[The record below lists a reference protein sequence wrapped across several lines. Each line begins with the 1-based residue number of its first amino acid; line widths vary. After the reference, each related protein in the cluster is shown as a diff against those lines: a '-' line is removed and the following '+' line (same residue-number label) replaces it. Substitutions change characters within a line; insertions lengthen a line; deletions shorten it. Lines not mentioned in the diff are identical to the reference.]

1 MQDTFIDG
9 QFEKKNRVKPGE
21 QTILLLLRVFAYS
34 TIGITLSIVVILFS
48 ESLSFFKEVP
58 LTEFLGTT
66 KWTPLLEPRHFGVL
80 PLVYGTV
87 FIAGGALII
96 ALPLGVLI
104 AVYLS
109 EYASER
115 SRQFLKPTLE
125 LLAGIP
131 SVVFGF
137 FALTIITPVLRH
149 IDPEVQV
156 FNALSAAIVLSVM
169 ILPLIASISDDA
181 IRSVPYSMRESG
193 YALGATKAEIIVAI
207 VIPAALSGI
216 ISSCILAFSRAI
228 GETMAV
234 TLAAGATPQLTL
246 NMKDSVQTITAY
258 IVQVSMGDTPHGT
271 IEYQSLFAV
280 AVVLF
285 LIVVVVNM
293 SAQVVVKHFQR
304 KYV

>member
-1 MQDTFIDG
+1 MKQKFT
-9 QFEKKNRVKPGE
+9 KKNKVKIDE
-21 QTILLLLRVFAYS
+21 TVLTTLLKTFAYS
-34 TIGITLSIVVILFS
+34 TIGITVGIVVILFS
-48 ESLSFFKEVP
+48 ESSHFFAEISLS
-58 LTEFLGTT
+58 EFLGST
-66 KWTPLLEPRHFGVL
+66 KWTPLLEPRHFGVI

-87 FIAGGALII
+87 LVAGGALVI
-96 ALPLGVLI
+96 AVPLGVLI

-109 EYASER
+109 EYASVR
-115 SRQFLKPTLE
+115 SRKIFKPILE

-137 FALTIITPVLRH
+137 FAITTITPILRYL
-149 IDPEVQV
+149 DPEIQI
-156 FNALSAAIVLSVM
+156 FNALSAAIVLAVM
-169 ILPLIASISDDA
+169 VLPLIASISDDA
-181 IRSVPYSMRESG
+181 IRAVPKSMRDSG
-193 YALGATKAEIIVAI
+193 YALGATKSEVVLSI

-246 NMKDSVQTITAY
+246 SMKESIQTITAY

-280 AVVLF
+280 GVVLF
-285 LIVVVVNM
+285 LIIVAVNM
-293 SAQVVVKHFQR
+293 SAQLVVKRFQR

>member
-1 MQDTFIDG
+1 MDQVFK
-9 QFEKKNRVKPGE
+9 KKNPVKPGE
-21 QTILLLLRVFAYS
+21 QTLLLILRVFAYS
-34 TIGITLSIVVILFS
+34 TIGITLSIVFILFS
-48 ESLSFFKEVP
+48 ESFSFFKVVP
-58 LTEFLGTT
+58 LTEFLGST

-80 PLVYGTV
+80 PLVYGTIFV
-87 FIAGGALII
+87 AVGALVI
-96 ALPLGVLI
+96 AVPLGVLI

-109 EYASER
+109 EYASAR

-137 FALTIITPVLRH
+137 FALTVITPLLRQ
-149 IDPEVQV
+149 IDPDIQV
-156 FNALSAAIVLSVM
+156 FNALSAAIVLSIMV
-169 ILPLIASISDDA
+169 LPLIASISDDA
-181 IRSVPYSMRESG
+181 IRSVPNSMRESG
-193 YALGATKAEIIVAI
+193 YALGATKSEVILAV

-246 NMKDSVQTITAY
+246 SMKESIQTITAY

-293 SAQVVVKHFQR
+293 SAQLVVKRFQR